1 MGTNPTVLLRDD
13 DRHRIATGVKKFHDA
28 GYYGERV
35 IAASGESWALSQYNP
50 GDLVYD
56 PLGIGGEPGGD
67 PHSIHTASTFFQ
79 VAPKAKLYMLY
90 SSDGIWRG
98 DGTYESKF
106 LNKSTEIIEKVG
118 ITNMFVS
125 LNFGTRHEEF
135 FTDLATWM
143 NRNPNFKFFWAAGN
157 DSNKKSNA
165 IMEVQEVI
173 GVAAYTL
180 MVDGTMN
187 PAYYSSLSENV
198 DFSAPSMIYTNIN
211 ATKPTDS
218 GYPNSGTSFSTP
230 WLCGMSC
237 LVDDFFLDK
246 KGAPLTNAGMTQF
259 FKDHCI
265 DLRDPGF
272 DTKTGWGAVV
282 LPDPAEIDVE
292 KYFAIGRD
300 VSPKPDE
307 GGNDMLLDKYDDKDK
322 VSTWAK
328 EAVEW
333 ALETKILQGTS
344 ETTISPG
351 DVVTR
356 EMMCVFMKRL
366 YDKLSYGATFFE
378 DLK

>member
-1 MGTNPTVLLRDD
+1 MGTNPTILLQDD

-35 IAASGESWALSQYNP
+35 VAASGESWARSEYNP
-50 GDLVYD
+50 DDLVYD
-56 PLGIGGEPGGD
+56 PLNIGGEPGGATHPID
-67 PHSIHTASTFFQ
+67 TASTFFQ
-79 VAPKAKLYMLY
+79 VAPKTKLYMLY

-98 DGTYESKF
+98 DGTYESRF
-106 LNKSTEIIEKVG
+106 LEKSTKIIEDNG

-125 LNFGTRHEEF
+125 LIFGTRHEQF
-135 FTDLATWM
+135 FTDLSAWM
-143 NRNPNFKFFWAAGN
+143 NKNPDFKFFWAAGN
-157 DSNKKSNA
+157 DSSKKSNA
-165 IMEVQEVI
+165 IMEVKEII

-180 MVDGTMN
+180 MVDGTMS
-187 PAYYSSLSENV
+187 PAYYSSVSENV

-211 ATKPTDS
+211 ATKSTDS

-237 LVDDFFLDK
+237 LVDDFFIDK
-246 KGAPLTNAGMTQF
+246 KGAPLTNAGMIQF

-282 LPDPAEIDVE
+282 LPDPNDIDID
-292 KYFAIGRD
+292 KYFTIGRETI
-300 VSPKPDE
+300 PIMPD
-307 GGNDMLLDKYDDKDK
+307 GGSTMLDKFDDKNK
-322 VSTWAK
+322 VSSWAK
-328 EAVEW
+328 DSVEW
-333 ALETKILQGTS
+333 ALGAKILQGTS
-344 ETTISPG
+344 PNTISP
-351 DVVTR
+351 DDTVTR

-366 YDKLSYGATFFE
+366 YDKLSANMTYE

>member
-1 MGTNPTVLLRDD
+1 MGTNPTVLLKDD
-13 DRHRIATGVKKFHDA
+13 DRHRVATGIKKFHDA

-35 IAASGESWALSQYNP
+35 VAASGESWAISQYNP
-50 GDLVYD
+50 DDLVYD
-56 PLGIGGEPGGD
+56 PLGISGEPGGD
-67 PHSIHTASTFFQ
+67 EHSLNTAATFFQ

-98 DGTYESKF
+98 DGTYESRF
-106 LNKSTEIIEKVG
+106 LEKSTKIIEEVG

-125 LNFGTRHEEF
+125 LNFGSSHELF
-135 FTDLATWM
+135 FNDLAAWM
-143 NRNPNFKFFWAAGN
+143 NKNPNFKFFWAAGN
-157 DSNKKSNA
+157 DSTKKSNS
-165 IMEVQEVI
+165 IMQVKEVI

-211 ATKPTDS
+211 ATKTTDS

-237 LVDDFFLDK
+237 LVDDFFIDK
-246 KGAPLTNAGMTQF
+246 KGAPLTNEGMTQF

-282 LPDPAEIDVE
+282 LPDPGEIDVD
-292 KYFAIGRD
+292 KYFAIGREAVPVD
-300 VSPKPDE
+300 PDDNE
-307 GGNDMLLDKYDDKDK
+307 PNGGNTMLDKFDDKDQ
-322 VSTWAK
+322 VSSWAK
-328 EAVEW
+328 DAVEW
-333 ALETKILQGTS
+333 ALENKILQGTS
-344 ETTISPG
+344 PTTIAPDG
-351 DVVTR
+351 MVTR
-356 EMMCVFMKRL
+356 EMMCVFLKRL
-366 YDKLSYGATFFE
+366 YDTIK
-378 DLK
+378 

>member
-1 MGTNPTVLLRDD
+1 MGTNPTVLLKDD
-13 DRHRIATGVKKFHDA
+13 DRHRIATGIKKFHDA

-35 IAASGESWALSQYNP
+35 TAASGESWAISEYNP
-50 GDLVYD
+50 SDLVYD
-56 PLGIGGEPGGD
+56 PLGLSGDPGGD
-67 PHSIHTASTFFQ
+67 RHSINTASTFFQ

-98 DGTYESKF
+98 DGTYESRF
-106 LNKSTEIIEKVG
+106 LEKSTKVIEEVG

-125 LNFGTRHEEF
+125 LNFGSSNANF
-135 FTDLATWM
+135 FTDLAAWM
-143 NRNPNFKFFWAAGN
+143 NKNPNFKFFWAAGN
-157 DSNKKSNA
+157 DSTKKSNS
-165 IMEVQEVI
+165 IMEIPEII

-211 ATKPTDS
+211 ATKSTDS
-218 GYPNSGTSFSTP
+218 GSPNSGTSFSTP

-237 LVDDFFLDK
+237 LVDDFFIDK

-272 DTKTGWGAVV
+272 DNKTGWGAVV
-282 LPDPAEIDVE
+282 LPDPSEIDVD
-292 KYFAIGRD
+292 KYFTIGRET
-300 VSPKPDE
+300 VPVEPDE
-307 GGNDMLLDKYDDKDK
+307 PTPDTDDGGNTAMLDKFDDKDK
-322 VSTWAK
+322 VSSWAK

-333 ALETKILQGTS
+333 ALEKNILQGTS
-344 ETTISPG
+344 PTTITPDG
-351 DVVTR
+351 MVTR
-356 EMMCVFMKRL
+356 EMMCVFLKRL
-366 YDKLSYGATFFE
+366 YDIIK
-378 DLK
+378 